1 VTDDPVEQT
10 RATYDRVAEDYDRR
24 TAGPGPEFVAF
35 RSAFAA
41 IVEGTVADLGCGP
54 GRDVAAL
61 REEGVTAIGVDLST
75 GMLARASRAGLP
87 VVRGD
92 LRRPPMRPGSLGGIW
107 SSAALLH
114 VPRPD
119 VPSTLAGWHALL
131 RPGGHLGLSTSLGG
145 DEGWELAPYEGDGPG
160 GGELHRWFVHHDED
174 QLLAMLTTAGFTVRS
189 HAQRTSHRRWTMIRA
204 TA

>member
-1 VTDDPVEQT
+1 VSDDLVAQT

-24 TAGPGPEFVAF
+24 TSGPGPEFVAF

-41 IVEGTVADLGCGP
+41 DVNGTVADLGCGP

-61 REEGVTAIGVDLST
+61 REHGVTAVGFDLST
-75 GMLARASRAGLP
+75 GMLARAARAGLP

-92 LRRPPMRPGSLGGIW
+92 IRRPPLRPGSLGGIW

-119 VPSTLAGWHALL
+119 VPSTLAAWHALL

-145 DEGWELAPYEGDGPG
+145 DEGWELAPCDGDGPG
-160 GGELHRWFVHHDED
+160 GGELHRWFVHHDEGE
-174 QLLAMLTTAGFTVRS
+174 LLAMLTAAGFSVRS
-189 HAQRTSHRRWTMIRA
+189 HLQRESHRRWLMVRA
-204 TA
+204 TH

>member
-1 VTDDPVEQT
+1 MTEDPVEQT
-10 RATYDRVAEDYDRR
+10 RATYDRVAADYDRR
-24 TAGPGPEFVAF
+24 TSGPEPEFVAF

-41 IVEGTVADLGCGP
+41 DVDGTVADLGCGP

-61 REEGVTAIGVDLST
+61 REAGVTAVGVDLST
-75 GMLARASRAGLP
+75 GMLARAAGAGLP

-92 LRRPPMRPGSLGGIW
+92 IRRPPLRPQSLGAIW

-114 VPRPD
+114 VPRTD
-119 VPSTLAGWHALL
+119 VPSTLAAWHGLL

-145 DEGWELAPYEGDGPG
+145 DEGWELAPYAGKGPE
-160 GGELHRWFVHHDED
+160 GGELHRWFVHHDETE
-174 QLLAMLTTAGFTVRS
+174 LLGMLTAAGFAVRS
-189 HAQRTSHRRWTMIRA
+189 HVQRISHRHWLMVRA